1 MVKTIQELKE
11 AEAIT
16 DKEELELTLKEN
28 LVRELGR
35 LRRLNNNGR

>member
-11 AEAIT
+11 EEAIT

-28 LVRELGR
+28 LVNELIKLR
-35 LRRLNNNGR
+35 LLNG